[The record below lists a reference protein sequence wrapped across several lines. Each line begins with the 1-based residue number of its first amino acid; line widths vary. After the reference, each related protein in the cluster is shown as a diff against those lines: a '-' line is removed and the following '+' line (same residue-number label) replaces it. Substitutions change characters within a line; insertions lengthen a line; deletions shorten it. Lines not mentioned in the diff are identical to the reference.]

1 MQPNTWKHFP
11 FPKISISGKYVF
23 FGKRFTATKHSLNLF
38 YWRGR
43 SRLAG
48 IKHTFYT
55 AWLYLFIFRTINGM
69 SKFRSTFVILGY
81 FNFDALSLIAMWRLW
96 WLFAI
101 CWSLIGH
108 FEWCILSH
116 HQGDVW
122 GKPKIGYYFI
132 SQVCVST
139 ISFHSGITLRR
150 HAYLVSFL
158 FQVWLVSNGCHWTRW
173 IADTCPDV
181 SSGNCH
187 LTQALPFY
195 FLTITSLWI
204 LWVHP

>member
-1 MQPNTWKHFP
+1 MWQV
-11 FPKISISGKYVF
+11 KIGRHKTHILS
-23 FGKRFTATKHSLNLF
+23 SLTLF
-38 YWRGR
+38 
-43 SRLAG
+43 
-48 IKHTFYT
+48 I
-55 AWLYLFIFRTINGM
+55 YLFIFRTINGM

-122 GKPKIGYYFI
+122 GKPKIGYYFL

-158 FQVWLVSNGCHWTRW
+158 FQVRLVSNGCHWTRW